1 VIESD
6 RMVSPMTYEHFHKIC
21 LICDVIQGLKGIAA
35 KCEGHF
41 SKNQQKQLLQLEDQ
55 RVKKKIQQMHKP
67 VHGNSIVTQK
77 GFS

>member
-1 VIESD
+1 
-6 RMVSPMTYEHFHKIC
+6 
-21 LICDVIQGLKGIAA
+21 VIQGLKGIAA